1 MPTIQMVC
9 DSTPLVSAAIR
20 DSLAATTAGNGRPAA
35 TGATTASSST
45 TAAASFSVLNHNG
58 VNGSSGGPS
67 GTPTTSSS
75 SSLSTANGGVGGG
88 KLFRRAMLESSN
100 YGNDDEQLEDAD
112 GANDLVE
119 TISQSLRQ
127 GQQVKPIA
135 YEEGPSYSASL
146 DKLKSKYIVLKATAP
161 QSDEAGG
168 GEAGAG
174 GPSSGGCP
182 PNGATAGQ
190 QMHHPSP
197 KLSSMTTAGGMM
209 GKIPTAVAGQA
220 MNGGG
225 GSGPLKYGASG
236 TPHKLA
242 PTGRP
247 TNHNGVGTGSSAT
260 GKDGASLPAPKR
272 TLFPRENVQVGW
284 KTTGRKWQVGAGMI
298 NMGNTC
304 YLNSTLQA
312 LFHVPAI
319 ANWLVSDVQHRAR
332 CDDGGSGG
340 SCIICAMAK
349 TLLDSQSN
357 QSAIK
362 PHLVYSKLRL
372 VCKHL
377 VPGRQEDAH
386 EFLRYLVEAMEK
398 SFLGRYKNSKELD
411 QYSKETTPL
420 NQILGGYLR
429 SEVKCL
435 SCHHISTTFQ
445 HFEDLLLDIRRAN
458 SIDEALKLYF
468 DRERLEELSYNCEAC
483 KKRVAATKQFSLERA
498 PFVLCVQLKRFT
510 INGTKINKHV
520 ELRSQLDLTPYSS
533 SSSQQQ
539 QQRTSGSSSA
549 GKLTYRLTSMVTHLG
564 TSQHCG
570 HYTAIGQTEGGAY
583 HVFDDSSVRP
593 VGMHN
598 VMSTNA
604 YILFY
609 ELDSPAGAAVGLLN
623 GTTKAN
629 QIAGHPSS
637 TVTLSSMGAL
647 ANGNVP
653 LASGNASAGA
663 SAGATAGGG
672 GGGSTGT
679 PRKGTHNSS
688 PSPLRVLGSGNGST
702 GSAAGGLF
710 PSKLDTKPGFIGPVL
725 PSSSSTS
732 GNNPSNQAG
741 TSPATTVTAAT
752 SSSTKGG
759 TPGLQG
765 TTIGATGTSRPG
777 SSASSCISSLSPP
790 STAGTP
796 SSSPI
801 KSVINSPLSHPNK
814 IHLKTSQST
823 TQSPTVGGGQAPNT
837 AKLNGIGSKQSS
849 QVAAATATQL
859 PSLPKLSLGPINNGS
874 SRPGNSKPV
883 TVVANGGTNSISLV
897 PYETDDDSDNANN
910 SSSEEEE
917 QHQTCTAVSAGT
929 KRAKQQQHQQNG
941 KLVLKRRSSD
951 EDDDDDEDDDG
962 DRHSHSPQIIKTTAG
977 AWKVSKSSE
986 NDKPTY
992 PESSSSSSGSSS
1004 ESAGSSKE
1012 SSPVASP
1019 AQQHMLATNGGTSNN
1034 GNKNGHR
1041 NGVKSRSS
1049 SPPNAAA
1056 AAASSAGNGST
1067 SSDTG
1072 PSAVQLLLK
1081 YSHRGYGAPVKS
1093 WGGQQTE
1100 MDRELVNERREERK
1114 RQLADDRE
1122 TEMDRGRTKKV
1133 KNLGVAGAGT
1143 NGSHQHQHGNQFQ
1156 HFQNYQ
1162 NGGGM
1167 KWNGNR
1173 NGNQQQYGNH
1183 NHNYHRGGGAGGG
1196 YYHGGGHRQ
1205 GFRNGN
1211 GGRRFGGRNGGG
1223 FHAKAHHHHHHHY
1236 RSEASSGG
1244 GNMAS
1249 SSSSGAGAGGSSNSN
1264 GFYHR

>member
-1 MPTIQMVC
+1 MHFMR
-9 DSTPLVSAAIR
+9 LVKLQLRYFCQLVLRILIPVWS
-20 DSLAATTAGNGRPAA
+20 SLR
-35 TGATTASSST
+35 
-45 TAAASFSVLNHNG
+45 
-58 VNGSSGGPS
+58 
-67 GTPTTSSS
+67 TSSS
-75 SSLSTANGGVGGG
+75 ARRKTIRRWQQA
-88 KLFRRAMLESSN
+88 RRASSVCLS
-100 YGNDDEQLEDAD
+100 QIIED
-112 GANDLVE
+112 
-119 TISQSLRQ
+119 
-127 GQQVKPIA
+127 
-135 YEEGPSYSASL
+135 
-146 DKLKSKYIVLKATAP
+146 
-161 QSDEAGG
+161 
-168 GEAGAG
+168 
-174 GPSSGGCP
+174 
-182 PNGATAGQ
+182 
-190 QMHHPSP
+190 
-197 KLSSMTTAGGMM
+197 
-209 GKIPTAVAGQA
+209 
-220 MNGGG
+220 
-225 GSGPLKYGASG
+225 
-236 TPHKLA
+236 
-242 PTGRP
+242 
-247 TNHNGVGTGSSAT
+247 GVGTGTATGSSGTT
-260 GKDGASLPAPKR
+260 GKDAASLPAPKR

-533 SSSQQQ
+533 SSNQQH
-539 QQRTSGSSSA
+539 QRGSSSS
-549 GKLTYRLTSMVTHLG
+549 GMLTYRLTSMVTHLG

-629 QIAGHPSS
+629 QTAGHPSS

-647 ANGNVP
+647 P
-653 LASGNASAGA
+653 STISSAGA
-663 SAGATAGGG
+663 SGAGAGGGG

-688 PSPLRVLGSGNGST
+688 PSPLRVLGSGNGGT
-702 GSAAGGLF
+702 GSAAGSLF
-710 PSKLDTKPGFIGPVL
+710 PSKLDTKPGFIGPML
-725 PSSSSTS
+725 PSSSSS
-732 GNNPSNQAG
+732 SNHNNPSNQAG
-741 TSPATTVTAAT
+741 PTPATTVTAAT
-752 SSSTKGG
+752 SSSTKG
-759 TPGLQG
+759 G

-777 SSASSCISSLSPP
+777 SSASSSISSLSPP

-801 KSVINSPLSHPNK
+801 KSITNSPLSHPNK
-814 IHLKTSQST
+814 NHLKTSQSA
-823 TQSPTVGGGQAPNT
+823 TQNATVGGGQAPNT

-849 QVAAATATQL
+849 HVAAATQL
-859 PSLPKLSLGPINNGS
+859 PSLPKLCLGPLNNGS

-883 TVVANGGTNSISLV
+883 TAANGGTSSISLV
-897 PYETDDDSDNANN
+897 PYETDDDSDNAND

-917 QHQTCTAVSAGT
+917 QQQQTCTTVT
-929 KRAKQQQHQQNG
+929 TVNKRAKQQQQQQNG

-951 EDDDDDEDDDG
+951 EDDDDEEEDDDDG

-992 PESSSSSSGSSS
+992 PESSSSGSGSGSSC

-1019 AQQHMLATNGGTSNN
+1019 VQPHMLAPNGSSN

-1041 NGVKSRSS
+1041 SGVKSRSS
-1049 SPPNAAA
+1049 SPPNAG
-1056 AAASSAGNGST
+1056 AASAPGSGST
-1067 SSDTG
+1067 ATDTG
-1072 PSAVQLLLK
+1072 PGAVQFLLK

-1100 MDRELVNERREERK
+1100 MDRELANERREERK

-1133 KNLGVAGAGT
+1133 KNLGGAGT
-1143 NGSHQHQHGNQFQ
+1143 NGSHQHQQHGNQFQ

-1162 NGGGM
+1162 NGGGSGGGGV

-1183 NHNYHRGGGAGGG
+1183 HHNYHRGGGNGGG
-1196 YYHGGGHRQ
+1196 YYHGGGGGGHRQ
-1205 GFRNGN
+1205 GFRNGGGGGGGN
-1211 GGRRFGGRNGGG
+1211 GRRFGGRNGGG

-1244 GNMAS
+1244 GSMAS
-1249 SSSSGAGAGGSSNSN
+1249 SSGGGGSSNGN

>member
-1 MPTIQMVC
+1 MHFMR
-9 DSTPLVSAAIR
+9 LVKLQLRYFCQLVLRILLPVWS
-20 DSLAATTAGNGRPAA
+20 SLR
-35 TGATTASSST
+35 
-45 TAAASFSVLNHNG
+45 
-58 VNGSSGGPS
+58 
-67 GTPTTSSS
+67 TSSS
-75 SSLSTANGGVGGG
+75 AHRKTIHRWQQARRASSVSLSQIIEDGV
-88 KLFRRAMLESSN
+88 S
-100 YGNDDEQLEDAD
+100 
-112 GANDLVE
+112 
-119 TISQSLRQ
+119 
-127 GQQVKPIA
+127 
-135 YEEGPSYSASL
+135 
-146 DKLKSKYIVLKATAP
+146 
-161 QSDEAGG
+161 
-168 GEAGAG
+168 
-174 GPSSGGCP
+174 
-182 PNGATAGQ
+182 
-190 QMHHPSP
+190 
-197 KLSSMTTAGGMM
+197 
-209 GKIPTAVAGQA
+209 
-220 MNGGG
+220 
-225 GSGPLKYGASG
+225 
-236 TPHKLA
+236 
-242 PTGRP
+242 
-247 TNHNGVGTGSSAT
+247 TGSSVT
-260 GKDGASLPAPKR
+260 GKDAASLPAPKR

-533 SSSQQQ
+533 SSHQH
-539 QQRTSGSSSA
+539 QRSGVSNSS
-549 GKLTYRLTSMVTHLG
+549 GMLTYRLTSMVTHLG

-629 QIAGHPSS
+629 QTAGHPSS

-647 ANGNVP
+647 ANGSVP
-653 LASGNASAGA
+653 LASTISSVGTGA
-663 SAGATAGGG
+663 S

-679 PRKGTHNSS
+679 PRKGTHNST
-688 PSPLRVLGSGNGST
+688 PSPLRVLGSGNGGT

-710 PSKLDTKPGFIGPVL
+710 PSKLDTKPGFIGPML
-725 PSSSSTS
+725 PSSSSS
-732 GNNPSNQAG
+732 SNNNPSNQGG
-741 TSPATTVTAAT
+741 TPATATTVTAVT

-759 TPGLQG
+759 TPGHQG
-765 TTIGATGTSRPG
+765 TTIGATGPSRPG
-777 SSASSCISSLSPP
+777 SSASSSISSLSPP

-796 SSSPI
+796 TSSPI
-801 KSVINSPLSHPNK
+801 KSIANSPLGHPNK
-814 IHLKTSQST
+814 NHLKTSQMA
-823 TQSPTVGGGQAPNT
+823 TQSPTAAGGQAPNT
-837 AKLNGIGSKQSS
+837 AKLNGIGSKPSS
-849 QVAAATATQL
+849 QVTAATSTQL
-859 PSLPKLSLGPINNGS
+859 PSLPKLSLGPVNNGS
-874 SRPGNSKPV
+874 SRPGNSKPL
-883 TVVANGGTNSISLV
+883 TAANGGTSSISLV
-897 PYETDDDSDNANN
+897 PYETDDDS
-910 SSSEEEE
+910 SSEEEE
-917 QHQTCTAVSAGT
+917 EQQQQQQTCA
-929 KRAKQQQHQQNG
+929 KRAKQHQQQQNG
-941 KLVLKRRSSD
+941 KLVRKRRSSD
-951 EDDDDDEDDDG
+951 EDDDDEDDDG

-986 NDKPTY
+986 DDKPTY
-992 PESSSSSSGSSS
+992 PESSSSSSSGSGC

-1019 AQQHMLATNGGTSNN
+1019 AQQHMLAPNGGSSSN

-1049 SPPNAAA
+1049 SPANAAA
-1056 AAASSAGNGST
+1056 PCSAGGNGGT

-1072 PSAVQLLLK
+1072 PAAMQLLLK

-1100 MDRELVNERREERK
+1100 MDRELANERREERK

-1133 KNLGVAGAGT
+1133 KNVGGAGT
-1143 NGSHQHQHGNQFQ
+1143 NGSHQPQHGNQFQ

-1162 NGGGM
+1162 NGTGGM

-1173 NGNQQQYGNH
+1173 NGNQQQQQQQYGNH
-1183 NHNYHRGGGAGGG
+1183 HHNYHRGGGSGGG
-1196 YYHGGGHRQ
+1196 YYHGGGGHRQ
-1205 GFRNGN
+1205 GFRNG
-1211 GGRRFGGRNGGG
+1211 GGGGTGRRFGGRNGGG

-1244 GNMAS
+1244 GSMAS
-1249 SSSSGAGAGGSSNSN
+1249 SSSSSAGAGAGGSSN